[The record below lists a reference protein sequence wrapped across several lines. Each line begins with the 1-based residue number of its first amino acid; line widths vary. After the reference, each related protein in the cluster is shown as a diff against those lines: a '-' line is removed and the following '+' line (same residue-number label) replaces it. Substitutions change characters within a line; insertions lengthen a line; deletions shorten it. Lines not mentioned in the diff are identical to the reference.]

1 MAGDMKNFDS
11 ARRDLLR
18 LSSMGLA
25 ASAVSAI
32 PALGAAKKAAAPP
45 MSPMQFDVRAFGA
58 TGDGKTVD
66 SPAINQAIEAAA
78 AAGGGTVVFPAGSY
92 ISFSIRLKSKVG
104 LYLSDGAA
112 IVAADSPKPGE
123 TTGYMGGT
131 YDAAEPKTAWDAYQD
146 YGHNHWHNSLLW
158 GEGISDISITGPG
171 LIWGRGLSYGAGPG
185 RPPAGAGASGAGFGP
200 GRPAGAAGPGGGV
213 YGGTAAAGAAARP
226 GGAGAAGGGGGF
238 GGGARPGRGNYPQFQ
253 AEQPGVGNK
262 TIGLKNCRNVI
273 LRDFSLLKGGH
284 FGILVTGVDNLT
296 IDNLKIDTDRDG
308 MDIDCCKNVR
318 VSNCTVNSPWDDAIV
333 PKSSF
338 ALGYN
343 RSCENF
349 AITNC
354 FVSGCYQLGTVL
366 DGTWKK
372 FDAADATGQRA
383 GHTGRIKLGTESNG
397 GFKNFSISN
406 CVFEGCQGLALETV
420 DGALLE
426 DISVTNITM
435 RDIVSCPI
443 YMRLGARL
451 RGPKGTGDQSTVVG
465 TLKRVLISGIT
476 CQNTASRF
484 GSNLTGIPG
493 YPIEDLKLSD
503 IYVQC
508 TGGGT
513 ADQAKIEVTERE
525 NAYPEP
531 GMLGPLPAYGF
542 YFRHVNRLEMSH
554 VEVEPATP
562 DARPCIYTDDVH
574 RADFFAITAPSTP
587 PAFSFNKSTDLR
599 VLWSRAAPDT
609 TIA

>member
-1 MAGDMKNFDS
+1 MAGDMKTFDS

-25 ASAVSAI
+25 ASAVSVI
-32 PALGAAKKAAAPP
+32 PAFAASKKPAAAPAL
-45 MSPMQFDVRAFGA
+45 SPLLFDVRTFGA

-66 SPAINQAIEAAA
+66 SPAINKAIEAAA
-78 AAGGGTVVFPAGSY
+78 AAGGGTVLFPGGNY
-92 ISFSIRLKSKVG
+92 ICFSIRLKSHVD
-104 LYLSDGAA
+104 LYLSQGCA
-112 IVAADSPKPGE
+112 IIAADSPKPGE

-158 GEGISDISITGPG
+158 GEGISDFSITGPG
-171 LIWGRGLSYGAGPG
+171 LIWGRGLSFGAGPG
-185 RPPAGAGASGAGFGP
+185 RAPAGAGASGPGFGP
-200 GRPAGAAGPGGGV
+200 GRPDSPAASAAPG
-213 YGGTAAAGAAARP
+213 AAAGGAAAGTARP
-226 GGAGAAGGGGGF
+226 GGAGAAG
-238 GGGARPGRGNYPQFQ
+238 RGRGNYTQFQ
-253 AEQPGVGNK
+253 AEQSGVGNK
-262 TIGLKNCRNVI
+262 AIGLKNCRNVT
-273 LRDFSLLKGGH
+273 LRDFSMLKGGH
-284 FGILVTGVDNLT
+284 FAILVTGVDNLT

-343 RSCENF
+343 RACENMN
-349 AITNC
+349 ITNC

-372 FDAADATGQRA
+372 FTMEADRKVG
-383 GHTGRIKLGTESNG
+383 GTGRIKLGTESNG
-397 GFKNFSISN
+397 GFKNITISN

-426 DISVTNITM
+426 DVAVTNITM
-435 RDIVSCPI
+435 RDIISCPI
-443 YMRLGARL
+443 FLRLGARL

-465 TLKRVLISGIT
+465 TLRRVLLSNIT
-476 CQNTASRF
+476 CYNSAAKF
-484 GSNLTGIPG
+484 GSNITGIPG
-493 YPIEDLKLSD
+493 YAVEDLKISD
-503 IYVQC
+503 VYVQHV
-508 TGGGT
+508 GGGT
-513 ADQAKIEVTERE
+513 ADQMKIEVPEDE
-525 NAYPEP
+525 NKYPEP
-531 GMLGPLPAYGF
+531 GMLGPLPAHGF

-554 VEVEPATP
+554 VEVAPVAP
-562 DARPCIYTDDVH
+562 DARPAVYLDDVH

-587 PAFSFNKSTDLR
+587 PAFSFNKSTDIR
-599 VLWSRAAPDT
+599 VMLSRAAPDT